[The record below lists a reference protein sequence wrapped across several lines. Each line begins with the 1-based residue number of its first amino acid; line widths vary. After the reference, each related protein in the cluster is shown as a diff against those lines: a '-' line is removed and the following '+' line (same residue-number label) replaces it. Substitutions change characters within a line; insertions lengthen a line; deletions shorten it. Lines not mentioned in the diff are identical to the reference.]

1 MEYEVSL
8 GSDDLDG
15 KTPRQVTLLPFLVK
29 KSLEYLPAI
38 MSLRGTLPSSSMINA
53 IWSIWLQEEE
63 GGGAQTGQ
71 TTDLS
76 DKVPVR
82 DPLWECGC
90 RSEVRLTAH
99 Q

>member
-63 GGGAQTGQ
+63 EGGGHKQDRQQICQTKSQSGTRSGSVGVGQ
-71 TTDLS
+71 RS
-76 DKVPVR
+76 D
-82 DPLWECGC
+82 
-90 RSEVRLTAH
+90 
-99 Q
+99 

>member
-1 MEYEVSL
+1 MECEVSL

-53 IWSIWLQEEE
+53 IWSIWLQEE
-63 GGGAQTGQ
+63 GGNKQDRQQICQTKSQSGTRSGSVGVVQ
-71 TTDLS
+71 RS
-76 DKVPVR
+76 D
-82 DPLWECGC
+82 
-90 RSEVRLTAH
+90 
-99 Q
+99 